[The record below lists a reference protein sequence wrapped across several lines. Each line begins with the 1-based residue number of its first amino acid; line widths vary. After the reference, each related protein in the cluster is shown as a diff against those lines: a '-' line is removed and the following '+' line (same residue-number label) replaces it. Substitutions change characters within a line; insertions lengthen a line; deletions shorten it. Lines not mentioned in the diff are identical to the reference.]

1 MSEWKSELD
10 ALVAKTMALVNSPE
24 ARPEGPRPQPREAVE
39 RVGLKPLD
47 YGGNERDEI
56 RKRVESFKKHQERFT
71 REREEFAASILRNLK
86 PLLK

>member
-10 ALVAKTMALVNSPE
+10 ALVAENMAFVNSLE
-24 ARPEGPRPQPREAVE
+24 VKAERPRPQPREAVE

-71 REREEFAASILRNLK
+71 REREEFAASMLRSLK
-86 PLLK
+86 RDT